1 MKTGISP
8 LCNVGIYIQSRAPNQ
23 SAYVNSGFICKF
35 EPRFMLTEKVGVLNQ
50 SSVDACAELL
60 HLAARCTRAHMSS
73 QLDVK
78 RPVLLGAAVRPTERR
93 GSNRTRH
100 GGTQH
105 KTAYWYFLSVSRD
118 LARGS
123 TREKSR
129 SLTACEIA
137 HSVEATSCNSD
148 QRRRA

>member
-1 MKTGISP
+1 
-8 LCNVGIYIQSRAPNQ
+8 
-23 SAYVNSGFICKF
+23 
-35 EPRFMLTEKVGVLNQ
+35 MLTEKVGALNQ

-100 GGTQH
+100 G
-105 KTAYWYFLSVSRD
+105 
-118 LARGS
+118 
-123 TREKSR
+123 
-129 SLTACEIA
+129 
-137 HSVEATSCNSD
+137 
-148 QRRRA
+148 